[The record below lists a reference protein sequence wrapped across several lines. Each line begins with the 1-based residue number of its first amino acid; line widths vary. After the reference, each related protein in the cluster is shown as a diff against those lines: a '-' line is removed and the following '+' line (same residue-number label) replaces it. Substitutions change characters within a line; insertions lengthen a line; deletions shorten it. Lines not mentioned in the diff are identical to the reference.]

1 MLTLA
6 TTYRVVFDITKDA
19 RPDDISGGW
28 FTATLLLVVGIVLFG
43 VRHKLPAI
51 LRLWF
56 PVLVI
61 AFGILGIVGLRF
73 RSVPQSSGLAAA
85 YRAGKCQ
92 VIEGIVTQS
101 HPMPVTGHDVEAF
114 VVSGKRF
121 QYSDFIHRA
130 GFNQT
135 SSHGGPIHEGARVRI
150 YYLGEDIAKLE
161 IADDQASN
169 QSLEPTAGRCTKKV
183 EG

>member
-19 RPDDISGGW
+19 RLDDISGGW
-28 FTATLLLVVGIVLFG
+28 FTAAMLLAAGIVLFA

-56 PVLVI
+56 PVLVV
-61 AFGILGIVGLRF
+61 AFGIVGIVGLLF
-73 RSVPQSSGLAAA
+73 RNVPQRSELAAA

-92 VIEGIVTQS
+92 VIEGIVTQF
-101 HPMPVTGHDVEAF
+101 HPMPVTGHGVETF
-114 VVSGKRF
+114 VISGKRF
-121 QYSDFIHRA
+121 RYSDFIHRA

-135 SSHGGPIHEGARVRI
+135 SSHGGPIHEGTRVRI

-169 QSLEPTAGRCTKKV
+169 QALERTADRR
-183 EG
+183 EN